1 MSQNEGGGPLRLRD
15 LTEMLI
21 ECYFLVDSPK
31 KEITSS
37 ERYLLRMFLF
47 LPLSFSQK
55 FCYFVFE

>member
-1 MSQNEGGGPLRLRD
+1 MRQNEGGGHLRLRD

-21 ECYFLVDSPK
+21 ECYFLVDSLK
-31 KEITSS
+31 KSS
-37 ERYLLRMFLF
+37 ERYLLRMFEF

>member
-1 MSQNEGGGPLRLRD
+1 MRQNEGGGHLRLRD

-31 KEITSS
+31 KSS
-37 ERYLLRMFLF
+37 ERYLLRMFKF
-47 LPLSFSQK
+47 LPLRFGQK